1 MPRTAVIDVVAVFAS
16 AGDGAVQHLAPPT
29 RRTKIAACQTLI
41 VTSGCGSASR
51 LVPAGEK
58 ALAWGDAHEGDDA
71 YRHSG
76 ALNVKNVDWLDKVS
90 DEQ

>member
-1 MPRTAVIDVVAVFAS
+1 LSRPVAVGFSDVVWF
-16 AGDGAVQHLAPPT
+16 PP
-29 RRTKIAACQTLI
+29 
-41 VTSGCGSASR
+41 
-51 LVPAGEK
+51 GEK
-58 ALAWGDAHEGDDA
+58 ALAWGDAHGGDDA

>member
-1 MPRTAVIDVVAVFAS
+1 MVWFLP
-16 AGDGAVQHLAPPT
+16 
-29 RRTKIAACQTLI
+29 
-41 VTSGCGSASR
+41 
-51 LVPAGEK
+51 GEK
-58 ALAWGDAHEGDDA
+58 ALACGDAHEADDA

>member
-1 MPRTAVIDVVAVFAS
+1 
-16 AGDGAVQHLAPPT
+16 L
-29 RRTKIAACQTLI
+29 
-41 VTSGCGSASR
+41 
-51 LVPAGEK
+51 AGEK

-76 ALNVKNVDWLDKVS
+76 VLNVKNVDWLDKVS

>member
-1 MPRTAVIDVVAVFAS
+1 MITRMLAVIDVVAVFAS

-51 LVPAGEK
+51 LIPA
-58 ALAWGDAHEGDDA
+58 
-71 YRHSG
+71 R
-76 ALNVKNVDWLDKVS
+76 
-90 DEQ
+90 

>member
-1 MPRTAVIDVVAVFAS
+1 MVPCSIWHRNNKEDKNRRLPDFDCHVRLR
-16 AGDGAVQHLAPPT
+16 LAMS
-29 RRTKIAACQTLI
+29 
-41 VTSGCGSASR
+41 SGSR
-51 LVPAGEK
+51 AGEK

-76 ALNVKNVDWLDKVS
+76 ALNAKNVDWLDKVS

>member
-1 MPRTAVIDVVAVFAS
+1 MSRPVAVGFSDVVWF
-16 AGDGAVQHLAPPT
+16 LP
-29 RRTKIAACQTLI
+29 
-41 VTSGCGSASR
+41 
-51 LVPAGEK
+51 GEK
-58 ALAWGDAHEGDDA
+58 ALACGDAHEADDA